1 MKIVIPFKLDPME
14 ALKFNYNNL
23 EEEITIYIKRVLDK
37 NDYLTQLLIQELLKY
52 NDEKLVD
59 KIEQYLNR
67 LDVEVFLNKVRIL
80 TDTIRFNKFY
90 DPDEIEYL
98 VDVMVDLNLLLN
110 HVVPAEVVS
119 QISDK

>member
-1 MKIVIPFKLDPME
+1 MKIVIPLKLYPME

-67 LDVEVFLNKVRIL
+67 LDVEVFLNKIRIL

-90 DPDEIEYL
+90 DPNEIEYL

-110 HVVPAEVVS
+110 HIVPAEVVS